1 MPIIFDPD
9 LLVDDVD
16 IVVNTTTKTI
26 EIKTYDATT
35 NPTGSVDDEGATGG
49 VTGQALYSWLKEQWK
64 SNVEYIKFPFPIEA
78 ITPEQFE
85 FINGWLPA
93 GDATRKLIR
102 TAGWAERDAS
112 AVLLRQYMGVISLG
126 TLGATDQPYYRFNAD
141 NATNFTYAGPV
152 NEAVQIYG
160 NIDNGNFNYTLGD
173 TLDLY
178 CREQGKTYG
187 YSNNTQIGAT
197 TLTYI
202 TYRFPLSNAT
212 DLNIATSDADIS
224 TLAPWTSIDIEYFET
239 DQMFAIGA
247 SSYPFR
253 IVVDGALDA
262 TTQEIY
268 EKIQW
273 SLRQDSD
280 IDAGLG
286 TVNGK
291 VAGGLLTFVGATLV
305 TSTGVF
311 IDRLNANFLNSVD
324 FYDQNDV
331 LRRYPFVAAGNI
343 NFGSFAGA
351 GDFQYW
357 MFFDT
362 GYGTV
367 DALVVDDA
375 DGIDIAGTYAGASVP
390 WTFAYDTNTQG
401 GRTPETNAAVTV
413 VGIGLDGGQFISVG
427 HTITR
432 SAGQNILV
440 APAQER
446 NYNNPV

>member
-9 LLVDDVD
+9 NLVDGVDV
-16 IVVNTTTKTI
+16 VVDTTAKTI
-26 EIKTYDATT
+26 QIITT
-35 NPTGSVDDEGATGG
+35 GAVDNEGATGG
-49 VTGQALYSWLKEQWK
+49 VTGQAFYSWLKEQWK
-64 SNVEYIKFPFPIEA
+64 NNDDYIKFPFPMEA

-93 GDATRKLIR
+93 DDATRKLIR
-102 TAGWAERDAS
+102 TAGWAERTA
-112 AVLLRQYMGVISLG
+112 AGALLRQYMGVVSLG
-126 TLGATDQPYYRFNAD
+126 TLGETDQPYYRFNAD
-141 NATNFTYAGPV
+141 TATNFAYAGPV
-152 NEAVQIYG
+152 NESVQIYG
-160 NIDNGNFNYTLGD
+160 DADNGNFDYRGGD
-173 TLDLY
+173 NFDLY
-178 CREQGKTYG
+178 CREQGKIYA
-187 YSNNTQIGAT
+187 YSNNAQIGAA

-212 DLNIATSDADIS
+212 DLNISASDNDIE
-224 TLAPWTSIDIEYFET
+224 TLAPWTNIDIEYFET
-239 DQMFAIGA
+239 DQLFAIGA

-253 IVVDGALDA
+253 IVIDGATTA

-273 SLRQDSD
+273 SLRQDDD

-311 IDRLNANFLNSVD
+311 IDRLNANYLNSVD
-324 FYDQNDV
+324 FYDFNGV
-331 LRRYPFVAAGNI
+331 LRRYPFVAAGNL
-343 NFGSFAGA
+343 NFGGFAGA

-357 MFFDT
+357 MFFND
-362 GYGTV
+362 GYGTTS
-367 DALVVDDA
+367 AIIVDDA
-375 DGIDIAGTYAGASVP
+375 DGVDIAGTYMGDSIP
-390 WTFAYDTNTQG
+390 WTFAYDTNVQG
-401 GRTPETNAAVTV
+401 GRTPETDAAVTV
-413 VGIGLDGGQFISVG
+413 VGIGLSGGQFISVG

-446 NYNNPV
+446 NYNNPA